1 MLRKNFEHSS
11 DQVTF
16 RTAISRKIT
25 ITVTEVVLIQV
36 FVLIIGSKKNYNWKH
51 HSSVSSTQ
59 KWESHFSLVWVM
71 EFSVISL
78 CLSQIFSNNSSRA
91 ILIDVQRLHGNGK
104 WIICVSNGAYTLF
117 NKTFLLLLTGLSKC
131 FIQVRVRAS

>member
-51 HSSVSSTQ
+51 HSRVSSTQ
-59 KWESHFSLVWVM
+59 KWESHFSLVWFM
-71 EFSVISL
+71 EFSIISP
-78 CLSQIFSNNSSRA
+78 CLSQIFSNNSNPA
-91 ILIDVQRLHGNGK
+91 ILIDVQRLHENGK
-104 WIICVSNGAYTLF
+104 WIICVSNDAYTLF